1 MGATYNDAQKRAS
14 VKYLAEKTDSIQI
27 RVPKG
32 KKDKYKL
39 FAASRGRS
47 LNSLI
52 CMLIEEE
59 MRKGIEERKIITEYK
74 FTKAELDITVIIREY
89 PTYNDVSCKIL
100 YHDKRRRTSHD
111 EIPEEILNKK
121 DIFNND
127 HSIKKD
133 DIEKMALDKI
143 ADINMSVSYSLNQ

>member
-1 MGATYNDAQKRAS
+1 MAKTAYERNKNAIK
-14 VKYLAEKTDSIQI
+14 KYLTDKTDSIQI

-32 KKDKYKL
+32 KKDEYKA
-39 FAASRGRS
+39 FATSRGRS

-59 MRKGIEERKIITEYK
+59 MRKCIEERKIITEYK

-111 EIPEEILNKK
+111 EIPEEILNEKE
-121 DIFNND
+121 IFNND
-127 HSIKKD
+127 RSLKKD